1 MFNENW
7 VALCIFAI
15 LLGLLLHQPGLLA
28 LALLV
33 LIAAAIGWTW
43 NKYGLL
49 GVEYKRSFS
58 ERRAFLGE
66 TVDLTLQ
73 VTNHKVL
80 PVSWLKI
87 DDEYPL
93 PVTMVDGKVQPS
105 TKEDIGLLSNVMS
118 LRWFERAKWHY
129 QLRCDKRGFYPFGP
143 AHLSSGDLFGL
154 FSSQLHY
161 PKLDWLIIYPEV
173 RPIEVL
179 TLPPKEP
186 FGEIKAQQRI
196 FEDPSRAAA
205 VRDYGPQDALKHIHW
220 KATARRQKLQVK
232 VFEPTTTFQL
242 VIFLNM
248 VTMPRHWHGTI
259 PELLERV
266 VSVGASVANYAVQK
280 RFQVGLLANGCW
292 PNSDQPLKVLPSRSP
307 DQLTRILEA
316 LAAISA
322 LPTISIEELL
332 NRESARLPWGA
343 TLAVITAVVTEDLLV
358 VMSRLQAAGRRL
370 VLLRLD
376 DPALAVEVPR
386 IAVHRVVDLGSSFGL
401 EMEQER

>member
-7 VALCIFAI
+7 VALCVFAI
-15 LLGLLLHQPGLLA
+15 IVGLLLHQPGLLV

-33 LIAAAIGWTW
+33 LIAAGVGWLW
-43 NKYGLL
+43 NRYGLL
-49 GVEYKRSFS
+49 GVEYRRSFS

-66 TVDLTLQ
+66 TIDLTLQ
-73 VTNHKVL
+73 IANHKIL
-80 PVSWLKI
+80 PVAWLKI

-105 TKEDIGLLSNVMS
+105 TKEDIGLLSNAMS

-129 QLRCDKRGFYPFGP
+129 QLRCTKRGFYAFGP
-143 AHLSSGDLFGL
+143 AYLSSGDLFGL
-154 FSSQLHY
+154 FSSRLHY

-173 RPIEVL
+173 RPIHVL
-179 TLPPKEP
+179 TIPPKEP
-186 FGEIKAQQRI
+186 FGDVKARQRI
-196 FEDPSRAAA
+196 FEDASRAAG
-205 VRDYGPQDALKHIHW
+205 VRDYAAQDALKHIHW
-220 KATARRQKLQVK
+220 KATARRQRLQTK

-259 PELLERV
+259 PDLLERV
-266 VSVGASVANYAVQK
+266 VSVGASVASYATEK

-332 NRESARLPWGA
+332 NSESPRLPWGA
-343 TLAVITAVVTEDLLV
+343 TLAIITAVVTEQLLV
-358 VMSRLQAAGRRL
+358 VIGRLQAAGRRL

-376 DPALAVEVPR
+376 EPPVRVEMPP
-386 IAVHRVVDLGSSFGL
+386 IMVHRVVDTGTTFGL
-401 EMEQER
+401 EMEQGR

>member
-1 MFNENW
+1 
-7 VALCIFAI
+7 
-15 LLGLLLHQPGLLA
+15 
-28 LALLV
+28 
-33 LIAAAIGWTW
+33 
-43 NKYGLL
+43 
-49 GVEYKRSFS
+49 
-58 ERRAFLGE
+58 
-66 TVDLTLQ
+66 
-73 VTNHKVL
+73 
-80 PVSWLKI
+80 
-87 DDEYPL
+87 
-93 PVTMVDGKVQPS
+93 
-105 TKEDIGLLSNVMS
+105 
-118 LRWFERAKWHY
+118 
-129 QLRCDKRGFYPFGP
+129 
-143 AHLSSGDLFGL
+143 
-154 FSSQLHY
+154 
-161 PKLDWLIIYPEV
+161 
-173 RPIEVL
+173 L